1 MKLLSVIIPCYNS
14 QSYMEF
20 CLESL
25 LSTNNN
31 NIELIVVND
40 GSTDNTAQIA
50 EKYKSDYP
58 EVIKVIHQDNGGH
71 GEAINTGIKNATG
84 LYLKVVDSDDW
95 VDKDAYEKIMVTL
108 SEFSTEENVLDMVI
122 SNFVYEK
129 EGAKNKKTMSY
140 KKMLPEEIVFDWDD
154 FKSMRLGKYILM
166 HSVIYRTK
174 LLQDIKLTLP
184 KHTFY
189 VDNLFV
195 YVPLLKVKRMYY
207 LNVDFYRYFIG
218 RDDQSVNEQIMMR
231 RIDQQL
237 RVNRL
242 MIEHFQKVLNE
253 SSNQKLRQ
261 YMYHYLEIM
270 TAVSSILLIN
280 SGTKEDLI
288 KKSELW
294 NLIKEYDDLL
304 YYRLRTGFFGM
315 LVNLPGRFGRKIS
328 IGVYKI
334 SQKAVGFN

>member
-1 MKLLSVIIPCYNS
+1 MKLLSVIIPCFNS
-14 QSYMEF
+14 ESYMET
-20 CLESL
+20 CLVSL
-25 LSTNNN
+25 LSTNTGD
-31 NIELIVVND
+31 IELIVVND
-40 GSTDNTAQIA
+40 GSTDNTAFIA
-50 EKYKSDYP
+50 EKYRSDYP
-58 EVIKVIHQDNGGH
+58 DIIKVVHQKNGGH
-71 GEAINTGIKNATG
+71 GEAINSGIKIATG

-95 VDKDAYEKIMVTL
+95 VEKDAYAKIMDKL
-108 SEFSTEENVLDMVI
+108 SGFSSDDNVLDMVI

-129 EGAKNKKTMSY
+129 EGAKYKKTMSY
-140 KKMLPEEIVFDWDD
+140 QKMLPEETVFGWDD
-154 FKSMRLGKYILM
+154 FKSIRLGKYILM

-174 LLQDIKLTLP
+174 LLQNINLQLP

-195 YVPLLKVKRMYY
+195 YVPLLSVKRIYY
-207 LNVDFYRYFIG
+207 INVDFYRYFIG
-218 RDDQSVNEQIMMR
+218 RDDQSVNEQVMMR

-237 RVNRL
+237 RVNKL
-242 MIEHFQKVLNE
+242 MIEHFQLVLEDYTNP
-253 SSNQKLRQ
+253 KLRQ

-288 KKSELW
+288 KKRNLW
-294 NLIKEYDDLL
+294 NLIKEYDDIL
-304 YYRLRTGFFGM
+304 YYRLRKGFFGM

-328 IGVYKI
+328 LGVYKM